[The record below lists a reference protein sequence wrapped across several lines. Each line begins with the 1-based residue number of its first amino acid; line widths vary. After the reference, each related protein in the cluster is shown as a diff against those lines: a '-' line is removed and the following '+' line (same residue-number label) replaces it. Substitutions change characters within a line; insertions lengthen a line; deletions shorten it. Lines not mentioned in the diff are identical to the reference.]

1 MDIKSVYPFNR
12 HTQEI
17 IFTDGTRAMR
27 INSTQNPLYY
37 QAPSGVLLPVNV
49 AQKAVTK
56 VGVNDICLREASIA
70 SVGFKVTD
78 DAYKYLGLRPD
89 CVQDGS
95 EQLEFSISSIE
106 FDGKP
111 QTINLSSNTAK
122 SALLTEIGPLVY
134 VQSSRQRTRQMVR
147 VATPISSFRVVYQID
162 ITGLN
167 LVIKKDI
174 DEFWFYSTRTGDFR
188 FRIRKPYLVDINGE
202 PHAIT
207 EAVKHTLVVNK
218 DGTLTYT
225 KENTIDLSEVKA
237 PYFIDADTVYSTT
250 ADGRVGYSY
259 DSQTGAWSHCH
270 DAATGAYVASNEA
283 SATAY
288 GCYAAKIDAWA
299 YMIHRSFFYFD
310 ISTYGNPLSGS
321 ILLYGTTN
329 GASNVCIQQGT
340 QAATLTTA
348 DYDAF
353 SGDYW
358 AKTTSWSTSG
368 YNTLALDA
376 TGLAALQSVAGGTF
390 KVCAREYEHDYSN
403 AVPATEYANG
413 VYYANQTG
421 TTYDPYL
428 LATFGPSGVKTING
442 LTAASIK
449 TVNGLAYS
457 SVKSFSG
464 L

>member
-1 MDIKSVYPFNR
+1 MGIKSVYPFNR
-12 HTQEI
+12 TSQLI
-17 IFTDGTRAMR
+17 VMDDGTRMMR

-111 QTINLSSNTAK
+111 QTINLSRNTAK

-134 VQSSRQRTRQMVR
+134 IQSSRQRTRQMVR
-147 VATPISSFRVVYQID
+147 VETPISSFRVVYQID

-174 DEFWFYSTRTGDFR
+174 DEFWFYSDRTGDFR
-188 FRIRKPYLVDINGE
+188 FRIRKPYLVDVNGE

-207 EAVKHTLVVNK
+207 EAVTHTLVVNK

-250 ADGRVGYSY
+250 ADGYVANGGGTYWPAIHDATSGSTAVSNGASY
-259 DSQTGAWSHCH
+259 DSACH
-270 DAATGAYVASNEA
+270 ASGSTIA
-283 SATAY
+283 IY
-288 GCYAAKIDAWA
+288 
-299 YMIHRSFFYFD
+299 RSFFYFD
-310 ISTYGNPLSGS
+310 ISTYGFPLSGS
-321 ILLYGTTN
+321 ICIYGKTN
-329 GASNVCIQQGT
+329 GASNVSIQQGT
-340 QAATLTTA
+340 QSDTLAVA
-348 DYDAF
+348 DFDAF
-353 SGDYW
+353 SGNYW

-376 TGLAALQSVAGGTF
+376 TGLAALQSAAGGTF
-390 KVCAREYEHDYSN
+390 KVCAREYEHDYVDS
-403 AVPATEYANG
+403 APGGFTYANG
-413 VYYANQTG
+413 AYYAEQTS
-421 TTYDPYL
+421 TTYDPYI
-428 LATFGPSGVKTING
+428 LATFGPSGIKTING
-442 LTAASIK
+442 LSAAEIK

-457 SVKSFSG
+457 SVKTFSG
-464 L
+464 V